1 MEERSDEEFFSTFID
16 MMRAAMPD
24 KVITNFV
31 FIAEVVSNDNNELSI
46 VTSTGMT
53 PWLAQ
58 GMLRAADDMIIS
70 GQHMYSDY
78 AEDEEEEE

>member
-1 MEERSDEEFFSTFID
+1 MEERNEEEVFTTFID

-31 FIAEVVSNDNNELSI
+31 FVAEVVSNEDNELSI
-46 VTSTGMT
+46 VTSSGMT

-58 GMLRAADDMIIS
+58 GMLNAAEDMILT

-78 AEDEEEEE
+78 SEDDDE

>member
-1 MEERSDEEFFSTFID
+1 MDESNEEEVLGTFID

-31 FIAEVVSNDNNELSI
+31 FVAEVVSNDNNELSI
-46 VTSTGMT
+46 ATSNGMT

-58 GMLRAADDMIIS
+58 GMLQAAGDMIVT
-70 GQHMYSDY
+70 GQYLYSDY
-78 AEDEEEEE
+78 SEDEEE

>member
-1 MEERSDEEFFSTFID
+1 MAEEPNDDSYLDTFID

-31 FIAEVVSNDNNELSI
+31 FVAEIVGDKDNELSI
-46 VTSTGMT
+46 VTSNTMT

-58 GMLRAADDMIIS
+58 GMLKAAEDMIIS
-70 GQHMYSDY
+70 GVNSFIDG
-78 AEDEEEEE
+78 DEEDDQ

>member
-1 MEERSDEEFFSTFID
+1 MDESNDEEFLGTFID

-31 FIAEVVSNDNNELSI
+31 FVAEIVSNENNELSI
-46 VTSTGMT
+46 ATSNGMT

-58 GMLRAADDMIIS
+58 GMLQAAEDMILT
-70 GQHMYSDY
+70 GQHLYSDY
-78 AEDEEEEE
+78 SEDEEE